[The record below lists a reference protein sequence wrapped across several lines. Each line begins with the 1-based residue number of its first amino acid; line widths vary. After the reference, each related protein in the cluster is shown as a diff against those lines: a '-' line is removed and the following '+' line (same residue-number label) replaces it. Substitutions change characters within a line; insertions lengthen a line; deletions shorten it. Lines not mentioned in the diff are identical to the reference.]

1 MQPAPGAAE
10 SERILAGEGCAVFE
24 RSEFAPAAK
33 IRVDEGSLRSKPA
46 TGVAFFCLLFR
57 RRCASRE
64 RGKKSKWPRG
74 HEAQSK
80 MIRKCIQAT
89 AFFKIIR
96 FVLLCEPMDCRI
108 KFGNDGA
115 TFQVA

>member
-1 MQPAPGAAE
+1 MQPSPGAAE

-80 MIRKCIQAT
+80 MIRNEYKNA
-89 AFFKIIR
+89 AYF
-96 FVLLCEPMDCRI
+96 
-108 KFGNDGA
+108 
-115 TFQVA
+115 